1 MLFVV
6 HLSYASHGMLY
17 YRYFMTTSKNIG
29 EFVGMWKHK
38 NIKKNIIAL
47 DTFSG

>member
-1 MLFVV
+1 MV

-38 NIKKNIIAL
+38 IIKKNIIVL